1 MRDPTRFGAAIRE
14 NPLTAFA
21 AASAVPQTGLL
32 AGKIAK
38 AAPGTIWEG
47 AKRYADL
54 VIPGDQSSWYT
65 PEEPPKGIEKP
76 GGYPKATVT
85 GKGSDKPLTKAQQEK
100 WADAQRGKRLNNLLD
115 IMGYDRSK
123 KTAIA
128 DALIDASK
136 IVSDR
141 GTLDKKNIT
150 RDLINPIIQA
160 TSKRLD
166 KPDQIREA
174 VGLMM
179 AKGEIEKDL
188 YKWKP
193 GTHLKNAQDMADTLG
208 IPLEE
213 AFNRITSQA
222 STLGQE
228 LQALQVLKKSTA
240 LTATDIEKQ
249 TRIWANKT
257 GKEFKEVITTE
268 MLKGKED
275 KDPVEIVQA
284 LLTGDATKDD
294 GFYQVGTDV
303 IEVRNGVPKQEW

>member
-1 MRDPTRFGAAIRE
+1 
-14 NPLTAFA
+14 
-21 AASAVPQTGLL
+21 
-32 AGKIAK
+32 
-38 AAPGTIWEG
+38 
-47 AKRYADL
+47 
-54 VIPGDQSSWYT
+54 
-65 PEEPPKGIEKP
+65 
-76 GGYPKATVT
+76 
-85 GKGSDKPLTKAQQEK
+85 
-100 WADAQRGKRLNNLLD
+100 
-115 IMGYDRSK
+115 MGYDRSK

-141 GTLDKKNIT
+141 GTLDPKNIT
-150 RDLINPIIQA
+150 GELINPIIQA

-268 MLKGKED
+268 MLKGNEE
-275 KDPVEIVQA
+275 KDPVTIVQA

-294 GFYQVGTDV
+294 GFYQVGTDIV
-303 IEVRNGVPKQEW
+303 EVRNGVPKQEW